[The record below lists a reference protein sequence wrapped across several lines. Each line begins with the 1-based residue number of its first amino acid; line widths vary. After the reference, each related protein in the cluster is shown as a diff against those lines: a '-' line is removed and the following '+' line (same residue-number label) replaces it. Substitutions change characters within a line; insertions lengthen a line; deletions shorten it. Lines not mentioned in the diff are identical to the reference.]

1 MKRESE
7 RQLIITEIQYK
18 VKTGYYMQN
27 IKTFIRMYRQLV
39 QILNSKQKRQAIVV
53 ALFAII
59 SALLETL
66 GVSVMIPF
74 ILMMLQ
80 PEQLMSNQYVKKML
94 GVLGITE
101 VYQVLLVTALMI
113 VAIYVL
119 KNAFILWF
127 NYVQL
132 NFRNRLERDLS
143 ILMLRSYIYKPYSFF
158 LNVNSAEIMRG
169 ITGDISGIATVVDC
183 YCNLFNEGITCLLIG
198 GVLVAMNPFLAL
210 CLLVL
215 AGVTALTMVVGLRK
229 KISECGV
236 ECRKAFAK
244 RYQHAYQAINGIKE
258 INVMKRQD
266 NFLQYFDDASQVAC
280 RYNTRYLWVA
290 KLPSRIIETIF
301 ISGLIVLVLI
311 SMKTVDNTVMLVAQF
326 GTLAMASVRI
336 LPSIS
341 NIANAMNSLVYQRPA
356 LENAYN
362 NIISQRSQIQQY
374 EKSDMK
380 GIESKADYNTVI
392 SVDHIQWRY
401 EKNLP
406 DVLKDLCLD
415 IKPGEAIGLIGESGA
430 GKTTLVD
437 IILGL
442 FEPQHG
448 TIRVDNKNIFDINT
462 GWHKLIGYVPQ
473 NVFLIDDTVRNN
485 ILFGIDETEIDE
497 ERVWRAIEQAQLK
510 DFVEKLPQGLDTIL
524 GERGVKISGG
534 QRQRIAI
541 ARALY
546 YDPAVLVLD
555 EATSALD
562 NETESAIMEAINTLQ
577 GEKTLIIVAHRLTT
591 IEKCDRIYEIK
602 NGKAEI
608 VNKQDIFKGI

>member
-1 MKRESE
+1 
-7 RQLIITEIQYK
+7 
-18 VKTGYYMQN
+18 MQN

-39 QILNSKQKRQAIVV
+39 QILNGKQKRQAVIV

-66 GVSVMIPF
+66 GVSVIIPF

-80 PEQLMSNQYVKKML
+80 PKQLMNNQYVKKIL

-101 VYQVLLVTALMI
+101 VYHVLLVTALMI
-113 VAIYVL
+113 VVIYVL

-127 NYVQL
+127 NFVQL

-169 ITGDISGIATVVDC
+169 ITGDTAGVATVVDS
-183 YCNLFNEGITCLLIG
+183 YCSLFNEGITCILIG
-198 GVLVAMNPFLAL
+198 VVLIIMNPCLAI
-210 CLLVL
+210 CLLLL
-215 AGVTALTMVVGLRK
+215 AGITALIMVLGLRK

-236 ECRKAFAK
+236 ECRQAFAK
-244 RYQHAYQAINGIKE
+244 RYQHAYQAISGIKE

-266 NFLQYFDDASQVAC
+266 NFLKYFDDASQFAC
-280 RYNTRYLWVA
+280 RYNTKYLWVA
-290 KLPSRIIETIF
+290 KLPSRVIETIF
-301 ISGLIVLVLI
+301 ISGLIVLVLF
-311 SMKTVDNTVMLVAQF
+311 SMKTIDNTVMLVAQF

-341 NIANAMNSLVYQRPA
+341 NIANAMNTLVYQRPA
-356 LENAYN
+356 LESAYE
-362 NIISQRSQIQQY
+362 NIVGQRLQIQLAEQRDVEKIERKAEFNNHISIDHIRWKY
-374 EKSDMK
+374 EK
-380 GIESKADYNTVI
+380 G
-392 SVDHIQWRY
+392 
-401 EKNLP
+401 LP
-406 DVLKDLCLD
+406 DVLKDLCMD

-442 FEPQHG
+442 FEPQEG
-448 TIRVDNKNIFDINT
+448 TIKVDNKDIFDIHT
-462 GWHKLIGYVPQ
+462 GWHKIIGYVPQ

-485 ILFGIDETEIDE
+485 ILFGIDDE
-497 ERVWRAIEQAQLK
+497 EVDETRVWRAIEQAQLK
-510 DFVEKLPQGLDTIL
+510 TFVEKLPQGLETIL

-546 YDPAVLVLD
+546 YDPEILVLD

-577 GEKTLIIVAHRLTT
+577 GEKTLIIVAHRLST
-591 IEKCDRIYEIK
+591 IANCEKVYEIK
-602 NGKAEI
+602 EGKAILKRNE
-608 VNKQDIFKGI
+608 F

>member
-1 MKRESE
+1 
-7 RQLIITEIQYK
+7 
-18 VKTGYYMQN
+18 MQN
-27 IKTFIRMYRQLV
+27 IKTFIRMYKQLIK
-39 QILNSKQKRQAIVV
+39 ILNGKQKSQAIIV
-53 ALFAII
+53 AFFAII

-66 GVSVMIPF
+66 GVSVIIPF

-80 PEQLMSNQYVKKML
+80 PEQLMNNHYVKR
-94 GVLGITE
+94 VLDVLEITE
-101 VYQVLLVTALMI
+101 VYHVLLMTALMI
-113 VAIYVL
+113 IVIYVL
-119 KNAFILWF
+119 KNGFILGF

-143 ILMLRSYIYKPYSFF
+143 ILMLKSYIYKPYSFF
-158 LNVNSAEIMRG
+158 LNINSAEIMRG
-169 ITGDISGIATVVDC
+169 ITGDTAGVATVVDS
-183 YCNLFNEGITCLLIG
+183 YCNLFNEVITCLLIG
-198 GVLVAMNPFLAL
+198 AVLVTMNPYLAI
-210 CLLVL
+210 CLLLL
-215 AGVTALTMVVGLRK
+215 AGLTALIMVLGLRK
-229 KISECGV
+229 RISECGV
-236 ECRKAFAK
+236 ECRQAFAK
-244 RYQHAYQAINGIKE
+244 RYQHAYQAVNGIKE

-266 NFLQYFDDASQVAC
+266 NFLQYFDEASKTAC
-280 RYNTRYLWVA
+280 RYNTKYLWVA

-301 ISGLIVLVLI
+301 ISGLIVLVLF

-341 NIANAMNSLVYQRPA
+341 NIANAMNTLIYQRPA
-356 LENAYN
+356 LESAYE
-362 NIISQRSQIQQY
+362 NILGQREQLRQY
-374 EKSDMK
+374 EKRDVNA
-380 GIESKADYNTVI
+380 IEKEVSFSNEI
-392 SVDHIQWRY
+392 SVENIQWRY
-401 EKNLP
+401 EKGLS
-406 DVLKDLCLD
+406 DVLKDLSME

-442 FEPQHG
+442 FEPQEG
-448 TIRVDNKNIFDINT
+448 TIKVDGKNIFDIST

-485 ILFGIDETEIDE
+485 ILFGIDEKEVDE
-497 ERVWRAIEQAQLK
+497 ARVWRAIEQAQLK
-510 DFVEKLPQGLDTIL
+510 EFVEKLPQGLDTIL

-546 YDPAVLVLD
+546 YDPEVLVLD

-562 NETESAIMEAINTLQ
+562 NETESAIMEAINMLQ

-591 IEKCDRIYEIK
+591 IEKCDKVYEIK
-602 NGKAEI
+602 DGKAI
-608 VNKQDIFKGI
+608 LKNKQN